1 MVELFFW
8 PTPNGMKVLMF
19 LAEAGMDYRITSVNI
34 NEGEQ
39 FSNEF
44 LQIAPNGRIPA
55 IIDHA
60 PTKSSE
66 TISIFESGAI
76 LIYLAEKVGRFL
88 PDSLVERTD
97 VLQWLMWQ
105 MGGLG
110 PMLGQNHHFT
120 RYAPEEVPYATRR
133 YHQETSRL
141 YAVLDG
147 RLAESEFICNEYSI
161 ADMACYPWILRYEWH
176 KTDIDQ
182 FPNVKR
188 WLESIR
194 QRPAVVAAY
203 REAEKINKGKAVTSG
218 AQKILFGQDA
228 TTMRKAMGTTPGS
241 GN

>member
-19 LAEAGMDYRITSVNI
+19 LEEAGLDYRITSVNI

-39 FSNEF
+39 FSHEF

-60 PTKSSE
+60 PTKSPE
-66 TISIFESGAI
+66 TISVFESGAI

-120 RYAPEEVPYATRR
+120 RYAPEEVPYAIRR
-133 YHQETSRL
+133 YSQETSRL

-147 RLAESEFICNEYSI
+147 RLAKSEFICDDYSI

-188 WLESIR
+188 WFESIR

-203 REAEKINKGKAVTSG
+203 REAQKINKGKAVTP
-218 AQKILFGQDA
+218 AARQILFGQDA
-228 TTMRKAMGTTPGS
+228 TTMRKPMGTMPGS

>member
-1 MVELFFW
+1 
-8 PTPNGMKVLMF
+8 
-19 LAEAGMDYRITSVNI
+19 
-34 NEGEQ
+34 
-39 FSNEF
+39 
-44 LQIAPNGRIPA
+44 
-55 IIDHA
+55 
-60 PTKSSE
+60 
-66 TISIFESGAI
+66 
-76 LIYLAEKVGRFL
+76 
-88 PDSLVERTD
+88 
-97 VLQWLMWQ
+97 

-110 PMLGQNHHFT
+110 PMLGQNHHFN
-120 RYAPEEVPYATRR
+120 RYAPEEVPYAIRR

-218 AQKILFGQDA
+218 AQQILFGQDA
-228 TTMRKAMGTTPGS
+228 TTMRKAMGTASES

>member
-19 LAEAGMDYRITSVNI
+19 LEEAGVDYQITSVNI

-60 PTKSSE
+60 PIKSSE
-66 TISIFESGAI
+66 AISIFESGAI
-76 LIYLAEKVGRFL
+76 LIYLAEKVGQFL
-88 PDSLVERTD
+88 PDSLVERTN

-110 PMLGQNHHFT
+110 PMLGQNHHFS
-120 RYAPEEVPYATRR
+120 RYAPEEVPYAIRR

-141 YAVLDG
+141 YAVLETVA
-147 RLAESEFICNEYSI
+147 LPSVSLSVMSI
-161 ADMACYPWILRYEWH
+161 PLPIWPA
-176 KTDIDQ
+176 
-182 FPNVKR
+182 
-188 WLESIR
+188 IR
-194 QRPAVVAAY
+194 
-203 REAEKINKGKAVTSG
+203 GFCVTSG
-218 AQKILFGQDA
+218 IKPISINSPMLSDGLSRSANDPL
-228 TTMRKAMGTTPGS
+228 
-241 GN
+241 